1 MQEETHEELRA
12 VIQSNEGLARGG
24 PTQAGKALVQQ
35 LWSVTNVSLM
45 LVFAEYIGWVGS
57 VNLWKNRN
65 LE

>member
-12 VIQSNEGLARGG
+12 VIQSNEDLARGG
-24 PTQAGKALVQQ
+24 PTQAGKTLVQQ
-35 LWSVTNVSLM
+35 LWSVTNVPFM
-45 LVFAEYIGWVGS
+45 LLFAEYIGWVGS